1 MVKTMHVFII
11 LTENVHHDG
20 NDDNENESEYKE
32 NMIVERYSYTSYSL
46 IVQFIKYVKWK
57 YFQQICVYKCRR
69 GSI

>member
-32 NMIVERYSYTSYSL
+32 NMIVERYSYIL
-46 IVQFIKYVKWK
+46 LVQCIKYVKCK
-57 YFQQICVYKCRR
+57 YFPQICLYKCRR

>member
-11 LTENVHHDG
+11 LTENVHHNHDG

-32 NMIVERYSYTSYSL
+32 NMIVERYSYSPT
-46 IVQFIKYVKWK
+46 VQFIKYVKWK
-57 YFQQICVYKCRR
+57 YFQQICLYKCRR